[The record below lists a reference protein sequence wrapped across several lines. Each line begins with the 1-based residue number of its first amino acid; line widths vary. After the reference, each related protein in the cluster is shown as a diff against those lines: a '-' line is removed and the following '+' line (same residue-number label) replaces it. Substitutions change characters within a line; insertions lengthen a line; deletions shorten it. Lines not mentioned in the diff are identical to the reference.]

1 MLWLWGLRI
10 HLVSMRMQVLSLT
23 SLSGLRIWRYH
34 EPWCRSHTLLDPM
47 LLWLWHR
54 LAAAALIQPLSWELP
69 YAAFAAIKKQNKTK
83 QNKKQLKKR
92 AKACQK
98 LFKKYFY
105 CLNWGLW
112 TLSPFLL
119 IFLPE
124 FLSILFLLI
133 FFTFLHACI
142 ISFLHFQPK
151 MSCKISYCPLLTVG
165 IIPYSFPVFFFCSL
179 TFHPVIYFLI
189 LLLLFF
195 IYPHLMLCC
204 PLL

>member
-1 MLWLWGLRI
+1 MVLIPCCCGCGIGWQLQLWFSLYPGNFRMLPL
-10 HLVSMRMQVLSLT
+10 
-23 SLSGLRIWRYH
+23 
-34 EPWCRSHTLLDPM
+34 
-47 LLWLWHR
+47 
-54 LAAAALIQPLSWELP
+54 QPLKKKKP
-69 YAAFAAIKKQNKTK
+69 KNKKQNKTK
-83 QNKKQLKKR
+83 KEQLKKR